1 MAALALLMPAL
12 VATEFKPWIFFDPD
26 NLKVSLRF
34 FVDFFPPALGSEFLL
49 LVVKETWRTVAIATA
64 GLTLAMI

>member
-26 NLKVSLRF
+26 GAVAYLRSKSGQRGKTGVSR
-34 FVDFFPPALGSEFLL
+34 
-49 LVVKETWRTVAIATA
+49 RATA
-64 GLTLAMI
+64 WITETAVRWKS